1 MSFTSAMTSPSQVS
15 SRRCSMGYSS
25 SLRHPPTQPWGN
37 HRALPCI
44 FAHRRVS
51 GSSSAM
57 PKDRDDWVTSR
68 NNVGG
73 AVLSMAAF
81 LGSVMLTMESPV
93 YAVSGGGGMGTSLSF
108 SDFSGQDL
116 SRKNF
121 NKADLRGANLTGTS
135 LEGAQM
141 FGAIC
146 SEAKFVGA
154 NLRYADLESA
164 DLEGADLSN
173 AVLEG
178 AMLTNTQFR
187 AIKSIEGA
195 DFTDA
200 LIRKD
205 VAKAL
210 CGLESAKGTNP
221 ETGVDT
227 RESLNCGP

>member
-1 MSFTSAMTSPSQVS
+1 
-15 SRRCSMGYSS
+15 
-25 SLRHPPTQPWGN
+25 
-37 HRALPCI
+37 
-44 FAHRRVS
+44 
-51 GSSSAM
+51 M
-57 PKDRDDWVTSR
+57 PKDREDWVTSGR
-68 NNVGG
+68 VAQSG
-73 AVLSMAAF
+73 AVVSMAAF

-108 SDFSGQDL
+108 TDFSGQDL

-121 NKADLRGANLTGTS
+121 NKADLRGSNLTGAS

-154 NLRYADLESA
+154 NLRSADLESA

-178 AMLTNTQFR
+178 AMLSNTQFR
-187 AIKSIEGA
+187 GIKSIEGA